1 MYTTKQDFIIFSSID
16 WSTHWQLHHQLT
28 TSLISTGN
36 NVLFVENTGIRS
48 INMGDMGRLS
58 ERISTWRKSCHGFS
72 STNDNKLT
80 IYSPILLPFPYSRLS
95 LFVNKRI
102 FGLSISRW
110 IRSSNFRNPI
120 VISFLPTPLI
130 QSAIKTIDP
139 VLTVYYCANNMAE
152 SSESA
157 SQIRPY
163 EDYFFKRVNIVFTAA
178 YVIQERAERF
188 SEKVFYFP
196 PGIDFDKFKAALDG
210 DKIPDDIKGITGP
223 IVGYIGTLG
232 RVLDQEL
239 LCTLADQCIDFTIV
253 LIGPEYTNID
263 ALKIKSN
270 IVFLGAKPHNQL
282 PYYIKEFDVGIV
294 PYLCNDFTEGVYPSK
309 LNEYLAMGI
318 PAVSTNL
325 REVRESKEVYGE
337 TAVIADS
344 AEEFVEAVKSLVVEK
359 NNALL
364 KKQRIKTAKAN
375 SWDSRFE
382 GLSKIIRQE
391 LIEAELQ
398 QSGSSWKKKF
408 NSYFNLQSKRRKIA
422 TAIMFSFFIILYS
435 PLFWFFGEQLTVSDT
450 LVKAD
455 AIVVFSGDGE
465 VSYQNLSYQRRAL
478 DAIVLYNQG
487 YSNKIFI
494 SSGREQTIA
503 DVELIRLFLIS
514 KGVSESSIY
523 IHNKYPDS
531 TYRNVLMVK
540 KSLEENNVNS
550 ILFLT
555 SPYHSLR
562 AVLTWTKNAPN
573 IDIIAPNIAF
583 KSSQGVEWGIGV
595 GKIKVIMYEY
605 AAIIHNRLTGRIGL
619 FR

>member
-1 MYTTKQDFIIFSSID
+1 MTITKQNFIIFSSID
-16 WSTHWQLHHQLT
+16 WTTHWQLHHQLA
-28 TSLISTGN
+28 TSLVSTGN
-36 NVLFVENTGIRS
+36 RVLFVENTGVRS
-48 INMGDMGRLS
+48 ANIGDIGRLS
-58 ERISTWRKSCHGFS
+58 ERISNWRKGLHGFS
-72 STNDNKLT
+72 SIDGDNLT
-80 IYSPILLPFPYSRLS
+80 SYSPILLPFPYSKLS

-210 DKIPDDIKGITGP
+210 DKIPDDIKSITGP

-263 ALKIKSN
+263 ALKTKSN
-270 IVFLGAKPHNQL
+270 IVFLGAKPHNLL

-337 TAVIADS
+337 TAVIANS

-364 KKQRIKTAKAN
+364 KKQRIKVAKAN

-391 LIEAELQ
+391 LIEADLQ

-408 NSYFNLQSKRRKIA
+408 NRYFNLRSKRRKIA
-422 TAIMFSFFIILYS
+422 IVIMFSFFIILYS
-435 PLFWFFGEQLTVSDT
+435 PLFWFVGEQLIVSDSP
-450 LVKAD
+450 KKSD

-465 VSYQNLSYQRRAL
+465 VSYQNLSYQNRAL
-478 DAIVLYNQG
+478 DAIGLYKEG
-487 YSNKIFI
+487 YTDKIFL

-503 DVELIRLFLIS
+503 DVEMIKLYLVS
-514 KGVSESSIY
+514 KGVPELSIY
-523 IHNKYPDS
+523 ILEKYPNS
-531 TYRNVLMVK
+531 TYQNVIMVK
-540 KSLEENNVNS
+540 ESLEKNNIKS
-550 ILFLT
+550 ILFTT
-555 SPYHSLR
+555 SPYHSRR
-562 AVLTWTKNAPN
+562 AVLTWEKNAPN
-573 IDIIAPNIAF
+573 IEVISFNMINTLNRDVQWNIGLDKIRII
-583 KSSQGVEWGIGV
+583 V
-595 GKIKVIMYEY
+595 YEY
-605 AAIIHNRLTGRIGL
+605 AAIVHNWFKGRI
-619 FR
+619 

>member
-1 MYTTKQDFIIFSSID
+1 MTITRHNFIIFSSID
-16 WSTHWQLHHQLT
+16 WTTHWQLHHQLA
-28 TSLISTGN
+28 TSLVSAGN
-36 NVLFVENTGIRS
+36 RVLFVENTGVRS
-48 INMGDMGRLS
+48 ANIGDLGRLS
-58 ERISTWRKSCHGFS
+58 ERISNWRKGLHGFS
-72 STNDNKLT
+72 SIDGDNLT
-80 IYSPILLPFPYSRLS
+80 SYSPVLLPFPYSKLS
-95 LFVNKRI
+95 LLFNKKI
-102 FGLSISRW
+102 FNLSISRW
-110 IRSSNFRNPI
+110 AKASNFSNPI

-210 DKIPDDIKGITGP
+210 DKIPDDIKSITGP

-263 ALKIKSN
+263 ALKTKSN
-270 IVFLGAKPHNQL
+270 IVFLGAKPHNLL

-337 TAVIADS
+337 AAIIANNTK
-344 AEEFVEAVKSLVVEK
+344 EFINAVKSLVFEK
-359 NNALL
+359 DDVLR
-364 KKQRIKTAKAN
+364 KEKRIQIAKEN
-375 SWDSRFE
+375 SWESRFKGISE
-382 GLSKIIRQE
+382 ILRKEISSLEKQP
-391 LIEAELQ
+391 IEIN
-398 QSGSSWKKKF
+398 WKERF
-408 NSYFNLQSKRRKIA
+408 NSYFNLRSKRRKLA
-422 TAIMFSFFIILYS
+422 FSTIFGLLVIFYS
-435 PLFWFFGEQLTVSDT
+435 PLFWFVGEQLIVSDSP
-450 LVKAD
+450 KKSD

-465 VSYQNLSYQRRAL
+465 VSYQNLSYQNRAL
-478 DAIVLYNQG
+478 DAIELYKEG
-487 YSNKIFI
+487 YADKIFL

-503 DVELIRLFLIS
+503 DVEMIKLYLVS
-514 KGVSESSIY
+514 KGVPDLSIY
-523 IHNKYPDS
+523 ILEKYPNS
-531 TYRNVLMVK
+531 TYQNVTMVK
-540 KSLEENNVNS
+540 ESLEKNNIKS
-550 ILFLT
+550 ILFTT
-555 SPYHSLR
+555 SPYHSRR
-562 AVLTWTKNAPN
+562 AVLTWEKNAPN
-573 IDIIAPNIAF
+573 IEVISFNTTNPLNRDVQWNLDSDKIRII
-583 KSSQGVEWGIGV
+583 V
-595 GKIKVIMYEY
+595 YEY
-605 AAIIHNRLTGRIGL
+605 AAIVHNWVVGRI
-619 FR
+619 

>member
-1 MYTTKQDFIIFSSID
+1 MTLIIFSSID
-16 WSTHWQLHHQLT
+16 WTTHWQLHHQLA
-28 TSLISTGN
+28 TSLVSTGN
-36 NVLFVENTGIRS
+36 RVLFVENTGVRS
-48 INMGDMGRLS
+48 ANIGDIGRLS
-58 ERISTWRKSCHGFS
+58 ERISNWRKGLHGFS
-72 STNDNKLT
+72 SIDGDNLT
-80 IYSPILLPFPYSRLS
+80 SYSPILLPFPYSKLS

-210 DKIPDDIKGITGP
+210 DKIPDDIKSITGP

-263 ALKIKSN
+263 ALKTKSN
-270 IVFLGAKPHNQL
+270 IVFLGAKPHNLL

-337 TAVIADS
+337 TAVIANS

-364 KKQRIKTAKAN
+364 KKQRIKVAKAN

-391 LIEAELQ
+391 LIEADLQ

-408 NSYFNLQSKRRKIA
+408 NRYFNLRSKRRKIA
-422 TAIMFSFFIILYS
+422 IVIMFSFFIILYS
-435 PLFWFFGEQLTVSDT
+435 PLFWFVGEQLIVSDSP
-450 LVKAD
+450 KKSD

-465 VSYQNLSYQRRAL
+465 VSYQNLSYQNRAL
-478 DAIVLYNQG
+478 DAIGLYKEG
-487 YSNKIFI
+487 YADKIFL

-503 DVELIRLFLIS
+503 DVEMIKLYLVS
-514 KGVSESSIY
+514 KGVPDFSVHILE
-523 IHNKYPDS
+523 KYPNS
-531 TYRNVLMVK
+531 TYQNVIMVK
-540 KSLEENNVNS
+540 ESLEKNNIKS
-550 ILFLT
+550 ILFTT
-555 SPYHSLR
+555 SPYHSRR
-562 AVLTWTKNAPN
+562 AVLTWGKNAPN
-573 IDIIAPNIAF
+573 IEV
-583 KSSQGVEWGIGV
+583 SSFNTVNPLYRSVQWNMGLD
-595 GKIKVIMYEY
+595 KIRVIVYEY
-605 AAIIHNRLTGRIGL
+605 AAIVHNWVIGRI
-619 FR
+619 

>member
-1 MYTTKQDFIIFSSID
+1 MTITKQNFIIFSSID
-16 WSTHWQLHHQLT
+16 WTTHWQLHHQLA
-28 TSLISTGN
+28 TSLVSTGN
-36 NVLFVENTGIRS
+36 RVLFVENTGVRS
-48 INMGDMGRLS
+48 ANIGDIGRLS
-58 ERISTWRKSCHGFS
+58 ERISNWRKGLHGFS
-72 STNDNKLT
+72 SIDGDNLT
-80 IYSPILLPFPYSRLS
+80 SYSPILLPFPYSKLS

-210 DKIPDDIKGITGP
+210 DKIPDDIKSITGP

-263 ALKIKSN
+263 ALKTKSN
-270 IVFLGAKPHNQL
+270 IVFLGAKPHNLL

-337 TAVIADS
+337 TAVIANS

-364 KKQRIKTAKAN
+364 KKQRIKVAKAN

-391 LIEAELQ
+391 LIEADLQ

-408 NSYFNLQSKRRKIA
+408 NRYFNLRSKRRKLA
-422 TAIMFSFFIILYS
+422 FTIMFGLLIIFYG
-435 PLFWFFGEQLTVSDT
+435 PLFWFMGEQLIANDSP
-450 LVKAD
+450 KKSD

-465 VSYQNLSYQRRAL
+465 VSYQNLSYQNRAL
-478 DAIVLYNQG
+478 DAVELYNEG
-487 YSNKIFI
+487 YADKIFL

-503 DVELIRLFLIS
+503 DVEMIKLYLVS
-514 KGVSESSIY
+514 KGVPDLSIH
-523 IHNKYPDS
+523 ILEKYPNS
-531 TYRNVLMVK
+531 TYQNVIMVK
-540 KSLEENNVNS
+540 ESLEKNNIKS
-550 ILFLT
+550 ILFTT
-555 SPYHSLR
+555 SPYHSRR
-562 AVLTWTKNAPN
+562 AVLTWEKNAPN
-573 IDIIAPNIAF
+573 IEVVSFNAVNPLYKGVQWNI
-583 KSSQGVEWGIGV
+583 SLD
-595 GKIKVIMYEY
+595 KIRVIVYEY
-605 AAIIHNRLTGRIGL
+605 AAIVHNWLVGRI
-619 FR
+619 